1 MQTYLHH
8 GSCLLGPTN
17 ADQAHRA
24 LADLFSRERR
34 TPRTQRPNAVFCG
47 PPCCA
52 SAVSRIRAWISP
64 AWTSRTEIM
73 RWGFPL
79 YCTLWQRK
87 RLYTF
92 GPKCCEPNSY
102 KTETERDL
110 WRGDIKKF
118 PTVASSLT
126 SETLVDFRATG
137 ELWRTSERLLLYLK
151 WCVDKRQR
159 TVWQCDFQM
168 LKENSKL
175 VGESAKTTFIIIS
188 LHMHVRCA
196 HMRHIL
202 PKACKQRPDKP
213 VAILLDTK
221 VLPGK
226 RFAKREAD
234 GSSFSRVYYTI
245 PRCDI
250 DKEMDEVTSASTLDS
265 LDSVIRIDYCKAGW
279 NMLKLKVQA
288 VSICKERR
296 WLEAQSAPLLLAQG
310 PEIRTGFFK
319 DVSSF
324 GWAMI
329 GYLILLLI
337 LSLMNWFRI

>member
-1 MQTYLHH
+1 MGSSGRNCAILDLLLYHHIRHLH
-8 GSCLLGPTN
+8 GRFSDKFSSQIIFQIFQGKCKLICTMGPACWDPPMLIKLIETWQSLQPWCRAEN
-17 ADQAHRA
+17 AV
-24 LADLFSRERR
+24 
-34 TPRTQRPNAVFCG
+34 PNAVLCG
-47 PPCCA
+47 PPCCP

-79 YCTLWQRK
+79 YCLTK
-87 RLYTF
+87 KKVITF
-92 GPKCCEPNSY
+92 GPKSCEPHSY
-102 KTETERDL
+102 KTETERVL
-110 WRGDIKKF
+110 WRGDIKKC

-151 WCVDKRQR
+151 CCVGKRQR

-168 LKENSKL
+168 LKENSKR

-188 LHMHVRCA
+188 VHMHVRCA

-234 GSSFSRVYYTI
+234 GSSFSTVFILYLV
-245 PRCDI
+245 
-250 DKEMDEVTSASTLDS
+250 VT
-265 LDSVIRIDYCKAGW
+265 
-279 NMLKLKVQA
+279 
-288 VSICKERR
+288 
-296 WLEAQSAPLLLAQG
+296 
-310 PEIRTGFFK
+310 
-319 DVSSF
+319 
-324 GWAMI
+324 
-329 GYLILLLI
+329 
-337 LSLMNWFRI
+337 